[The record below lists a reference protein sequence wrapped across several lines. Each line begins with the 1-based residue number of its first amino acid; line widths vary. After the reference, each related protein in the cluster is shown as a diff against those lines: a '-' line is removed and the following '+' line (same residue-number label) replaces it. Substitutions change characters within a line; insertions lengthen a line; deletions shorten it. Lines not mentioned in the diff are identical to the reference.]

1 MNVRA
6 PRHLVFP
13 QIRDDQFLTAK
24 LVRSFDA
31 RCQYRMAFGRIR
43 SGRPGPQCGTVVLAR
58 QIVENGLEEF
68 LDAVK
73 EAAARSGVKDGRV
86 TLGRS

>member
-1 MNVRA
+1 MELWFYICR
-6 PRHLVFP
+6 FP
-13 QIRDDQFLTAK
+13 AWRINSTP
-24 LVRSFDA
+24 
-31 RCQYRMAFGRIR
+31 GRGR
-43 SGRPGPQCGTVVLAR
+43 GRPGHNVGRVILAR

-73 EAAARSGVKDGRV
+73 EGAARSGVKDGRV